1 MSMKSGKIFTGCNIQ
16 DGPHVVMM
24 DAARGDH
31 SMKTVTKVLSVMLI
45 LGLAG
50 VAEAKKQKDNS
61 GIKGRIVSVSTH
73 SITIK
78 EKGNGTQQVTIKI
91 DANTTIEVD
100 GVSSQANKLQAGQ
113 RVKIQGGTDGPA
125 TDIQATSHK
134 GGKHKAA

>member
-1 MSMKSGKIFTGCNIQ
+1 
-16 DGPHVVMM
+16 
-24 DAARGDH
+24 
-31 SMKTVTKVLSVMLI
+31 MKTAAKVLTVMLI

-61 GIKGRIVSVSTH
+61 GIKGKIVSVSPT

-78 EKGNGTQQVTIKI
+78 EKGDGSQQVTIKI

-100 GVSSQANKLQAGQ
+100 GASAQANKLQAGQ
-113 RVKIQGGTDGPA
+113 RVKIQGGIDGAAA

>member
-1 MSMKSGKIFTGCNIQ
+1 
-16 DGPHVVMM
+16 
-24 DAARGDH
+24 
-31 SMKTVTKVLSVMLI
+31 MKTAAKVLTVMLI

-61 GIKGRIVSVSTH
+61 GIKGKIVSVSPT

-78 EKGNGTQQVTIKI
+78 EKGAQQVTIKI

-100 GVSSQANKLQAGQ
+100 GASAQANKLQAGQ
-113 RVKIQGGTDGPA
+113 HVKIQGGTDGAAA